1 MKGGQT
7 PRYRRILAYLK
18 HAVGGLALAEVAAA
32 DLDVAVARQ
41 LPATQLA
48 LCDQLKPS
56 PLQMIRLKAF
66 LL

>member
-18 HAVGGLALAEVAAA
+18 HAVGGLALAAA
-32 DLDVAVARQ
+32 DLDVAAAPQ
-41 LPATQLA
+41 LPAAQLA